1 MNTAPLQLGTWI
13 STGSAAVT
21 ELAALCGLDWVL
33 LDLEHGCE
41 SEAAIPGQLRPL
53 RGGKTRGIVR
63 VGAPHADLI
72 GRVLD
77 WGADGVMVP
86 HVESAAAAEAIVR
99 AAHHAPRGQRGF
111 ARTVRACDYGLRP
124 AEEKALPLLMAQIE
138 TITGVGHCADIA
150 AVEGIDV
157 LFVGPADLQHDL
169 RSRPERAPGDYARC
183 LEIVNEAA
191 RAAGKQTGILLRDPA
206 EVPRYRDLGF
216 THIAVD
222 SDLSILRKAWRQTV
236 EAAEGG

>member
-1 MNTAPLQLGTWI
+1 MNTPPLHLGTWV
-13 STGSAAVT
+13 STGSATVT

-33 LDLEHGCE
+33 LDLEHGSE
-41 SEAAIPGQLRPL
+41 SESAIPGQLRSL

-86 HVESAAAAEAIVR
+86 HVESAAAAEAIVQ
-99 AAHHAPRGQRGF
+99 AAYHAPRGHRGF

-138 TITGVGHCADIA
+138 TLAGVGHCASIA

-169 RSRPERAPGDYARC
+169 RHRPELAPGDYARC

-191 RAAGKQTGILLRDPA
+191 RAAGKHTGILLRDAA
-206 EVPRYRDLGF
+206 EVARYRELGF
-216 THIAVD
+216 SHIAVD
-222 SDLSILRKAWRQTV
+222 SDLSILRKSWRQTV
-236 EAAEGG
+236 EAAA